1 MVRIPYFAA
10 LTDDQLFLLN
20 RDELMNAYAE
30 LREHHV
36 FETQELWR
44 RLGDAK
50 RRADDRITIDDLK
63 EVAVLRGG
71 DSLGITDDRESLD
84 TLERMQKSG
93 GPPEDDDL
101 LGKPGGVRAD
111 E

>member
-10 LTDDQLFLLN
+10 LTDDEFALLSPGEMM
-20 RDELMNAYAE
+20 DAYTE
-30 LREHHV
+30 LRGHHV

-50 RRADDRITIDDLK
+50 QRAGDRITIEDLK

-71 DSLGITDDRESLD
+71 DSLGITDGQESLD